1 METRKREPVDQ
12 VTFLDQDAQDFILSV
27 NSQLSDFDDDSAAL
41 TNSLKRLVEFIGAEE
56 SSIFLVDASTGQLVL
71 SYASGEVGTRII
83 GLRLESG
90 QGVVGWVIRNCE
102 DLIVPY
108 PGLDAHFFEGV
119 DEHTGFSTR
128 SILCAPIVVE
138 GAAIGAV
145 EVLNKSEGTFN
156 DDDLVVLRAVAKLFV
171 RLISPAV
178 SRNDSASME

>member
-27 NSQLSDFDDDSAAL
+27 EAQLSEFDEEGAL
-41 TNSLKRLVEFIGAEE
+41 LTHNLKRLVEFIGAEE

-71 SYASGEVGTRII
+71 TYASGEVGTRII

-90 QGVVGWVIRNCE
+90 QGVVGWVIKNRE

-108 PGLDAHFFEGV
+108 PGLDARFFEGV
-119 DEHTGFSTR
+119 DERTGFSTR

-145 EVLNKSEGTFN
+145 EVLNKTEGTFN
-156 DDDLVVLRAVAKLFV
+156 DDDLVVLRAVAKLFARV
-171 RLISPAV
+171 ISAA
-178 SRNDSASME
+178 AS